1 MYMYCSYNSCLTSEY
16 LSPHIPS
23 TYLGI
28 HIHAHVPAM
37 PRMPKMYSPY
47 GPRPKRSAQLILIWM
62 AILVV
67 ALVVTF
73 YLTSRERDASY
84 AGMKLA
90 DEAVGKEPVGEKVV
104 RMVP

>member
-1 MYMYCSYNSCLTSEY
+1 
-16 LSPHIPS
+16 
-23 TYLGI
+23 
-28 HIHAHVPAM
+28 M

-47 GPRPKRSAQLILIWM
+47 GPRPKRSAQLVLIWM
-62 AILVV
+62 AILVI

-90 DEAVGKEPVGEKVV
+90 DEARVEPVGEKVAK
-104 RMVP
+104 MVP